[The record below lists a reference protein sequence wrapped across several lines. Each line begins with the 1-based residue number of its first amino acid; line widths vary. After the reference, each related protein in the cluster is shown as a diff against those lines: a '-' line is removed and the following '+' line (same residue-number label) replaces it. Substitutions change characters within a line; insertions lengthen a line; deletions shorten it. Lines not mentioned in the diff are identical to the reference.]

1 MREVG
6 VKAGLLG
13 SLVLSKSGKMERHGV
28 TVDVYLLLGNF
39 VLGWG
44 FLYFQVP
51 LVHRLGGFW
60 LFHNRLNRLGEV
72 DRLVKN

>member
-1 MREVG
+1 M
-6 VKAGLLG
+6 
-13 SLVLSKSGKMERHGV
+13 SKSGKMERGDV
-28 TVDVYLLLGNF
+28 NVDEYLLLGNF

-44 FLYFQVP
+44 FLYFQIP
-51 LVHRLGGFW
+51 LVRRLGGFW

>member
-1 MREVG
+1 MREESESRAGLVFEVKVGEMERVG
-6 VKAGLLG
+6 VN
-13 SLVLSKSGKMERHGV
+13 
-28 TVDVYLLLGNF
+28 VDVYLLLRNF

-44 FLYFQVP
+44 FLYLHIP

>member
-1 MREVG
+1 M
-6 VKAGLLG
+6 G
-13 SLVLSKSGKMERHGV
+13 SLVLSKSRKMERVGV
-28 TVDVYLLLGNF
+28 NVDEYLLLGNF
-39 VLGWG
+39 VLGCG

-51 LVHRLGGFW
+51 LVRRLGGLG